1 MCLNT
6 PSGISA
12 DFFRS
17 AFRNVLGMSWKMS
30 LGLTLG
36 LYWRSMSLD
45 MSSGM
50 VCSRGYSR
58 GWFWVCVGESL
69 SVSTTFKGAR
79 CFFRYI
85 VGTASLGMLLGL
97 YMPAFGFVASIRFH
111 MSIPPL
117 HVARFLPACLYAA
130 CAVSISSG
138 KTSHLKLYP
147 IKGRCCN
154 S

>member
-50 VCSRGYSR
+50 VVREGILVDGFGYVLGNPFLCRPLSRVLGVSSVILWGPR
-58 GWFWVCVGESL
+58 LWECFWGCICLPSGLWPL
-69 SVSTTFKGAR
+69 S
-79 CFFRYI
+79 
-85 VGTASLGMLLGL
+85 
-97 YMPAFGFVASIRFH
+97 GFTCPFPH
-111 MSIPPL
+111 
-117 HVARFLPACLYAA
+117 Y
-130 CAVSISSG
+130 
-138 KTSHLKLYP
+138 T
-147 IKGRCCN
+147 
-154 S
+154 